1 MSSECLVDTSIQSL
15 LHTERYRLDMKENSE
30 SLKLKLNHVEIT
42 LTLTREEAVEQ
53 LLAHSKAPT
62 LADCIDK
69 FNWQGFPTHLYSKSH
84 EINRIY
90 FGGEF
95 CERLLPDKK
104 ALLRVLSLVDQSGLS
119 FSLITPIVSDHA
131 LARLQQLFS
140 VLPDD
145 SEVIVNDW
153 GVLRLLRNNYPKL
166 TSVIGRQ
173 LCKMIKDPRLPS
185 AQWLK
190 LYPHGVQSG
199 PFQKLLA
206 QFEIER
212 LEMDV
217 PPFAESP
224 DFNSPEHELSVHLPF
239 GFSVK
244 GRMCKIG
251 AMQLDAPRKFGPGHG
266 CNKECLQYSSITS
279 RGCSSEQAPSNTP
292 LAAQTAPVNKA
303 EDLKTFQQG
312 NTLFYRHSTAMSDTL
327 ANALSQGKVNRMIFE
342 GDWHE
347 DYRTH

>member
-1 MSSECLVDTSIQSL
+1 
-15 LHTERYRLDMKENSE
+15 MKETSE
-30 SLKLKLNHVEIT
+30 IFPNVEVA
-42 LTLTREEAVEQ
+42 LTLTREDVIEQ
-53 LLAHSKAPT
+53 LLASSHKPT
-62 LADCIDK
+62 LADCIELLG
-69 FNWQGFPTHLYSKSH
+69 WQNFSSHLFSPDQF
-84 EINRIY
+84 INRIY

-104 ALLRVLSLVDQSGLS
+104 TLQRVLTLVEQSDLCFSLV
-119 FSLITPIVSDHA
+119 TPIVSDHA
-131 LARLQQLFS
+131 LARLEQLFS
-140 VLPDD
+140 VLPNG
-145 SEVIVNDW
+145 SEVVVNDW
-153 GVLRLLRNNYPKL
+153 GVLRLLRNGYPEI
-166 TSVIGRQ
+166 TPVIGRQ

-199 PFQKLLA
+199 PFHKLLA
-206 QFEIER
+206 QFEIDR

-217 PPFAESP
+217 PPFADSK
-224 DFNSPEHELSVHLPF
+224 DFDSPEHDLSVHIPF

-251 AMQLDAPRKFGPGHG
+251 ALQLDAPRKFGPGHG
-266 CNKECLQYSSITS
+266 CNKECLQYSSKTARS
-279 RGCSSEQAPSNTP
+279 CSTANAQNTP
-292 LAAQTAPVNKA
+292 QITPQTAPVNKA

-312 NTLFYRHSTAMSDTL
+312 NTLFYRHSLAMTETL
-327 ANALSQGKVNRMIFE
+327 AQAISQGKVSRMIFE